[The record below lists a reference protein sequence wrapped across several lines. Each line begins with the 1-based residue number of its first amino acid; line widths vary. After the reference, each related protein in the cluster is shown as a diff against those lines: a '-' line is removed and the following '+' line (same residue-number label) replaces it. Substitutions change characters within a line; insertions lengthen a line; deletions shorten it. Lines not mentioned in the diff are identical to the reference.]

1 MKYSTSQENYLKAI
15 FHLQGLHGTVTT
27 TGLAESL
34 HTTAASVTDMLKK
47 LKDQKLILYERY
59 RGFRLNTDGKKV
71 AVQIIRKH
79 RLWEYFLVEKLS
91 FGWDEVHEVAEE
103 LEHVSSRKLV
113 DRLDSF
119 LEYPQTDPHG
129 DPIPDSNGRFSLKR
143 QVCLAD
149 LPLHLSA
156 EVTGISDQTA
166 GMLELLQDKE
176 IRMGT
181 RLEVRKRFAFDHSL
195 EIKIRN
201 HPPVTLSERVAKNIF
216 VRDET

>member
-1 MKYSTSQENYLKAI
+1 
-15 FHLQGLHGTVTT
+15 
-27 TGLAESL
+27 
-34 HTTAASVTDMLKK
+34 MLKK